1 MTENQITRGPSMNR
15 TEIEQARTSRQIVLQ
30 AITTICEH
38 NAYANRASVT
48 RMSGLSQGV
57 VDDHIKKLK
66 ADDIIRMDVPG
77 FYYPVDQTVD
87 RMVSVTGMPM
97 GRMKVEIGDVLLI
110 LTPREWFDLARFT
123 AGQLFT
129 FAATTFK
136 SVNKA

>member
-15 TEIEQARTSRQIVLQ
+15 TEIEQARTNRQIVLQ

-48 RMSGLSQGV
+48 RMSGLSQGI

-136 SVNKA
+136 AVNKT

>member
-38 NAYANRASVT
+38 NQYANRASVT

-136 SVNKA
+136 AVNKT

>member
-136 SVNKA
+136 AVNKT

>member
-136 SVNKA
+136 TVNKT

>member
-1 MTENQITRGPSMNR
+1 MTENSNTQCVPIDR
-15 TEIEQARTSRQIVLQ
+15 TEVERRRTNRQIVLQ
-30 AITTICEH
+30 TVTTICAH
-38 NAYANRASVT
+38 NQYANRNSVI
-48 RMSGLSQGV
+48 RQSGLKQSV
-57 VDDHIKKLK
+57 VDESIKTLK
-66 ADDIIRMDVPG
+66 ADGLIRMDVPG
-77 FYYPVDQTVD
+77 FYEPVDQTVD